1 MGKKKS
7 FYKKQVKSFVKSN
20 RLLFAALGG
29 VAAGI
34 SIAALLGTEKAKE
47 ILHTVE
53 NNVRDFKNKIASDL
67 QKEPVAS
74 EGSL

>member
-53 NNVRDFKNKIASDL
+53 NNVRDFKNKIANDL

>member
-7 FYKKQVKSFVKSN
+7 LYKKQLKSFMKSN
-20 RLLFAALGG
+20 RILFAVLGG
-29 VAAGI
+29 AAAGI
-34 SIAALLGTEKAKE
+34 TIAGLLGTEKAKE

-53 NNVRDFKNKIASDL
+53 NNVRDFKNKVSNEF
-67 QKEPVAS
+67 QKEPLAR